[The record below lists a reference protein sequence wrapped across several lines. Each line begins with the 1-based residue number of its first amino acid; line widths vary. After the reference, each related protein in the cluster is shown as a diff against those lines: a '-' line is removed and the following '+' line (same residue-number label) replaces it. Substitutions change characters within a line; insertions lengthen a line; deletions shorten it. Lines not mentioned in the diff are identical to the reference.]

1 MTIAKFFANKPL
13 NFAHRGFTQSATE
26 NTMSAFEAA
35 LELGVDGIE
44 LDVRTCKSGEVIVF
58 HDPTLNRLTD
68 GRGFVKNKTL
78 AELQRLRI
86 RNVDGGAEEKIP
98 TLQEVLELVEDKAI
112 LNVEIKANGLPKVQ
126 IERKVVEILQNF
138 DFESR
143 TIISSFNPLVLRRV
157 RKCAPN
163 MFTGFLI
170 ESKFNLRKSE
180 IPLSKMAGARAM
192 HIKEN
197 LATEE
202 FIKKLQK
209 LGYYCIVWGVN
220 EAGSMQQLTRLG
232 VEGIITDKPDVF
244 KQVKMGTIYE

>member
-1 MTIAKFFANKPL
+1 MSLDKIFANKPL
-13 NFAHRGFTQSATE
+13 NFAHRGFTKSATE
-26 NTMSAFEAA
+26 NTLSAFKAA
-35 LELGVDGIE
+35 FELGVDGIE

-78 AELQRLRI
+78 DELQRFRI
-86 RNVDGGAEEKIP
+86 RNSESGVEERIP
-98 TLQEVLELVEDKAI
+98 TLEEVIEFVGDKVI

-126 IERKVVEILQNF
+126 IEKKVVGILQKYGI
-138 DFESR
+138 DGR
-143 TIISSFNPLVLRRV
+143 TIISSFNPLVLRRI
-157 RKCAPN
+157 RKFAPD

-170 ESKFNLRKSE
+170 EGKFNLRKSE
-180 IPLSKMAGARAM
+180 IPFSKMVGAQAI

-220 EAGSMQQLTRLG
+220 EAKSMLQLSRLG
-232 VEGIITDKPDVF
+232 IEAIITDNPDVF
-244 KQVKMGTIYE
+244 KQVKMSAVYE